1 MVLKLTLWKDQT
13 LQVFHIINVEI
24 EKLLQK
30 GVIIKCE
37 REDNDLVSTVFIK
50 EKKYGSFRT
59 ILNLKCLIKIVK
71 YKHFKMVSLKDVF
84 KVSEYP

>member
-13 LQVFHIINVEI
+13 LQVSQIINVEI
-24 EKLLQK
+24 EELLQK

-50 EKKYGSFRT
+50 
-59 ILNLKCLIKIVK
+59 
-71 YKHFKMVSLKDVF
+71 
-84 KVSEYP
+84 